1 MKKSYKLTI
10 IFILLIGIVLAL
22 FFVYKANT
30 NTPVKLSQ
38 DVTLVDKSLTSTT
51 GSELLIAN
59 NYLLDYDAKYSLTIT
74 NNSSVKYTVV
84 LFSDEFEKDA
94 IYCEP
99 NSSIT
104 ITGKTSELLKDK
116 SISVSS
122 KDGSALDGY
131 AFFKLIKN

>member
-1 MKKSYKLTI
+1 MKNFTFKKYFIFLI
-10 IFILLIGIVLAL
+10 FFILIIGSLSYTKEKETL
-22 FFVYKANT
+22 T
-30 NTPVKLSQ
+30 LSQ
-38 DVTLVDKSLTSTT
+38 DITLVDKSLTSTT
-51 GSELLIAN
+51 GSEVLISN
-59 NYLLDYDAKYSLTIT
+59 DSLLDYDAKYSLTIT

-131 AFFKLIKN
+131 AFLKLIKN

>member
-1 MKKSYKLTI
+1 MKNFRFKKYFIFLI
-10 IFILLIGIVLAL
+10 FFILIIGSLSYTKEKETL
-22 FFVYKANT
+22 T
-30 NTPVKLSQ
+30 LSQ
-38 DVTLVDKSLTSTT
+38 DITLVDKSLTSTT
-51 GSELLIAN
+51 GSEVLISN
-59 NYLLDYDAKYSLTIT
+59 DSLLDYDAKYSLTIT

-131 AFFKLIKN
+131 AFLKLIKN